1 MLRKIS
7 IILSILVLAYLTTGL
22 AFHFKWKSELAACRE
37 ARRARGEFVEPEV
50 FGGVLSLI
58 FDVTYWPVYSWANIY
73 HFGTPFA
80 TPCVRPSGGLSSEV
94 EVSHVQFG
102 VGRGPFRCLAGASNG
117 MGPGSAPK
125 GSQAKTSC
133 VTPAGKSPAF
143 ILLISRIGHGGWS
156 DGGRLTG

>member
-7 IILSILVLAYLTTGL
+7 IILSILVLVYLATGL

-58 FDVTYWPVYSWANIY
+58 FDVAYWPVYSWANIY

-80 TPCVRPSGGLSSEV
+80 TPCVCPSSGLSSEV
-94 EVSHVQFG
+94 EVSHARFG
-102 VGRGPFRCLAGASNG
+102 VGRGPLVPAQPQERLSTSSVEHPVSFQIVTLAGRNY
-117 MGPGSAPK
+117 SAVLPQCLY
-125 GSQAKTSC
+125 G
-133 VTPAGKSPAF
+133 
-143 ILLISRIGHGGWS
+143 
-156 DGGRLTG
+156 